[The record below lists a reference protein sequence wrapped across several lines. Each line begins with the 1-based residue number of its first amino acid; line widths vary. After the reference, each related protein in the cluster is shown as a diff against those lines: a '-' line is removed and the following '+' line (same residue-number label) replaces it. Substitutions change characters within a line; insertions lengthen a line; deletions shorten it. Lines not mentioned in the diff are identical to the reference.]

1 MSNQTVTFQ
10 DYTMNQLYLPMD
22 FSDLIPED
30 HVARIVSDMI
40 DALDDQ
46 LFVDV
51 YKGGGRPAYHPK
63 MMAKIVLYG
72 YTQGLFSARAI
83 EGALKEHL
91 PMMWLS
97 ASQAPDFNTINRFR
111 SERCKPVM
119 DALYAE
125 MVQLLIEEGYVDGK
139 DYFLDGTK
147 IEANANKY
155 TFVWR
160 KKTEGYEEKL
170 QSKIED
176 NLQAI
181 EDAIAFDIDSLK
193 RKDDTFPRERISR
206 EALEEVAQQVEQEL
220 KAQEDAI
227 EALDTVDEK
236 QGKKQA
242 VKSLRQ
248 FHKALTKDYLPRLEK
263 YETQMDLFGD
273 RNSYS
278 KTDVDATFMR
288 MKDDHM
294 MNGQLK
300 AGYNIQAG
308 TQDQFILHYS
318 IHQSPTDARLLK
330 PHWESLKETGRHL
343 PENLIADAGYG
354 SEPNYM
360 YLTEQED
367 LHTLIPYN
375 TYEQEQKRSFSKKAY
390 HPHNWMYDE
399 KDDLYWCPNQRKVT
413 FRHYS
418 RRTDKHG
425 YTRDFKIYECESC
438 EGCPFKA
445 DCTTAKGNRKIYY
458 NPVYE
463 ELKAKEAIKLKSND
477 GRTLY
482 SRRKTDVESVFGH
495 VKQNLGFQRF
505 HLRGLKKVHVEFGWV
520 ALAHNIRKVA
530 ARKRHQKKQAA

>member
-1 MSNQTVTFQ
+1 FQ
-10 DYTMNQLYLPMD
+10 EYTMNQLYLPMD

-30 HVARIVSDMI
+30 HVARIVSGMI

-46 LFVDV
+46 LFFDA

-72 YTQGLFSARAI
+72 YTQGLFSSRSI
-83 EGALKEHL
+83 EGALREHL
-91 PMMWLS
+91 PMMWLA
-97 ASQAPDFNTINRFR
+97 ASQSPDFNTINRFR
-111 SERCKPVM
+111 SERCKSLM
-119 DALYAE
+119 GTLYAE
-125 MVQLLIEEGYVDGK
+125 MVRLLIEEGYVDGK

-160 KKTEGYEEKL
+160 KSTDGYEEKL
-170 QSKIED
+170 QAKIED
-176 NLQAI
+176 NLRAI
-181 EDAIAFDIDSLK
+181 EDAIEVDIESLK
-193 RKDDTFPRERISR
+193 REDDTFQRERISR
-206 EALEEVAQQVEQEL
+206 EALEEVAEKVEQEL
-220 KAQEDAI
+220 QAQEDAI
-227 EALDTVDEK
+227 EAADTADEK
-236 QGKKQA
+236 RAKKQA
-242 VKSLRQ
+242 AKPLRQ
-248 FHKALTKDYLPRLEK
+248 FHRALTKDHLPRLQK
-263 YETQMDLFGD
+263 YETQMGLFGE

-300 AGYNIQAG
+300 AGYNVQAG

-318 IHQSPTDARLLK
+318 VHQSPTDARLLA
-330 PHWESLKETGRHL
+330 PHWESLKETGREL
-343 PENLIADAGYG
+343 PKHLIADAGYG

-360 YLTEQED
+360 YLTEQEG

-375 TYEQEQKRSFSKKAY
+375 TYEQEQKRSFSKKTY
-390 HPHNWMYDE
+390 HPHNWTYDE

-413 FRHYS
+413 FRRYS
-418 RRTDKHG
+418 RRTDKYG
-425 YTRDFKIYECESC
+425 YRRDFKIYECESC

-463 ELKAKEAIKLKSND
+463 ELKAKEANKLKSKD

-482 SRRKTDVESVFGH
+482 ARRKTDVESVFGH
-495 VKQNLGFQRF
+495 VKQNLGYQRF
-505 HLRGLKKVHVEFGWV
+505 LLRGLEKVHVEFGWV
-520 ALAHNIRKVA
+520 A
-530 ARKRHQKKQAA
+530 